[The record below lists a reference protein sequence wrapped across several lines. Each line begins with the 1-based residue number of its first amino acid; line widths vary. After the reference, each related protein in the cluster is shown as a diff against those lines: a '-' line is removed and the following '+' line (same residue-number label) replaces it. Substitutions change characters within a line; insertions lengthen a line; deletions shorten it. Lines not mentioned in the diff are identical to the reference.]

1 MSRSTPFDLVFAELA
16 AERFP
21 AIRDALAGAGHD
33 PRDRDAFL
41 LSLPAMTLLRD
52 LRPDDSDAGDG
63 VGELAAL
70 AHHAYLA
77 WDAGVVTWHIDIDQA
92 RTAMV
97 PGATHADAPPFAGYL
112 QAPERL
118 VWATLAPDAPAEPLD
133 GCFVHSM
140 SDGALR
146 VLGIFGM
153 HPGRMGFSVAEAA
166 GAPGAA
172 TNRPDGSAPFSP
184 VLAGGTAAGIH
195 SLVGPEELVGLAG
208 RLLVFVSE
216 PSAARSGPE
225 FG

>member
-21 AIRDALAGAGHD
+21 AIREALAEAGHD

-52 LRPDDSDAGDG
+52 LRPDDSDAGEG

-77 WDAGVVTWHIDIDQA
+77 WDAGVVTWHLETDQA
-92 RTAMV
+92 RAALV
-97 PGATHADAPPFAGYL
+97 PGWPHADAPPSAGYL
-112 QAPERL
+112 QVPERL
-118 VWATLAPDAPAEPLD
+118 VWAALAPEAPPEPLD
-133 GCFVHSM
+133 GCFVHSVPGG
-140 SDGALR
+140 DLR

-153 HPGRMGFSVAEAA
+153 YPGRMGFSVVEAA
-166 GAPGAA
+166 GIPGQSTA
-172 TNRPDGSAPFSP
+172 RRDGSALFSP

-195 SLVGPEELVGLAG
+195 SLVGPDELVELAS

-216 PSAARSGPE
+216 PSAARGAA
-225 FG
+225 GIG

>member
-21 AIRDALAGAGHD
+21 AIREALAGAGHD

-52 LRPDDSDAGDG
+52 LRPDDSEAGEG
-63 VGELAAL
+63 VRELAAL

-77 WDAGVVTWHIDIDQA
+77 WDAGLVTWCIDLDLA
-92 RTAMV
+92 RAALI
-97 PGATHADAPPFAGYL
+97 PGAASADAPPSAGYL
-112 QAPERL
+112 QVPERL
-118 VWATLAPDAPAEPLD
+118 VWAALAPDAPAEPLD

-140 SDGALR
+140 SDGTLR

-166 GAPGAA
+166 GVPGAA
-172 TNRPDGSAPFSP
+172 PARPDGGAPFSP

-195 SLVGPEELVGLAG
+195 SLVGPEELVDLAG

-225 FG
+225 NG